1 MTVLEGDEEQLAKK
15 EIARDVQRV
24 TVMCY
29 TNFVLSR
36 QCFTISV
43 IQAPTLHLG
52 VSPNKT
58 GDRGESTFMSH
69 SGYVAEEH

>member
-15 EIARDVQRV
+15 ENCKKCLVSDGH
-24 TVMCY
+24 
-29 TNFVLSR
+29 VLH
-36 QCFTISV
+36 QLCFTISV
-43 IQAPTLHLG
+43 LQAPTLHLG